1 MKIRQYSA
9 AGMTAFLI
17 LLATSTFAT
26 EWALDS
32 KESQLNFISVK
43 KTHIAEV
50 HHFTGLKG
58 DLDDKGN
65 FRFEIDLNS
74 VDTNIAIRDERMREY
89 LFQTKIQSFSQ
100 AIVTAKLDDTVIDLI
115 PVGASE
121 TLNVEAKLALHGE
134 TKLLNMEL
142 LVTRLADEKLLVISA
157 KPVLLKVDDFAL
169 VAGVEKLKELAKLP
183 SISYAVP
190 VTFEL
195 MFTGYN
201 E

>member
-32 KESQLNFISVK
+32 KESQLNFVSVK

-50 HHFTGLKG
+50 HQFTGLKG

>member
-50 HHFTGLKG
+50 HQFTGLKG